1 MVDRGIGRGLAA
13 FLIGS
18 VAAGVLLVS
27 GLTSAGAQAQPD
39 GSVDRV
45 EILGYGIYR
54 LGDRRKVDA
63 AETPAGKFTIT
74 SSSTLET
81 ATDVICARLGVS
93 FGLEFRVI
101 GAPEGRMV
109 ELEWV
114 THFPE
119 PGLVN
124 PSGKHSRLS
133 RFRRTTGIGRT
144 QRRFYTFDDGWEIVP
159 GQWVLE
165 FRHNGRTLGSKR
177 FLIKAMCEIS

>member
-1 MVDRGIGRGLAA
+1 MVDWGIGRGLAG
-13 FLIGS
+13 FVIGPF
-18 VAAGVLLVS
+18 AAGVLLVS
-27 GLTSAGAQAQPD
+27 GLTSARAQPQSD
-39 GSVDRV
+39 VNVERV

-54 LGDRRKVDA
+54 LGNRRKVDA
-63 AETPAGKFTIT
+63 AETPSGKFTIT

-93 FGLEFRVI
+93 FGLEFKVI

-114 THFPE
+114 THFPD

-124 PSGKHSRLS
+124 PTGKHFSRS
-133 RFRRTTGIGRT
+133 RFRRQAGIGRT

-165 FRHNGRTLGSKR
+165 FRHDGRTLGSKR